1 MKFFLPL
8 KLDIYTNKIFETYGK
23 WNIKLL
29 MLIFSYLIKN
39 HLNLLKD
46 ALNLNNS

>member
-1 MKFFLPL
+1 MKFFLSIN
-8 KLDIYTNKIFETYGK
+8 LDVFSNKMIETYGK
-23 WNIKLL
+23 WNIKFL

-39 HLNLLKD
+39 HLNLLKV